1 MLQYTVLERGTRS
14 TERGDLIIQ
23 HGVTKGRQDTQ
34 LVHYVRDPTKKHG
47 ADYTLYTLGETR
59 EIDETH
65 QGPISIR
72 RFNQLFVQCLTF
84 LNNLK

>member
-1 MLQYTVLERGTRS
+1 MHSFELGTFVSQYTVLERGTRS
-14 TERGDLIIQ
+14 TECDNLIFQ

-34 LVHYVRDPTKKHG
+34 LAHYVRDPTRKHG

-59 EIDETH
+59 EIDEKH

-72 RFNQLFVQCLTF
+72 MFNQI
-84 LNNLK
+84 